1 MLQQHTFTESRVD
14 GLMPTT
20 GSPVSVLRLVR
31 VAVDSF
37 ESHAASLP
45 TLDDLMAQFRAE
57 DPSFDEHYAAAD
69 EELYQVTLE
78 AVRNGELSR
87 ITAER
92 IRLGITQA
100 ELANRA
106 GMAQPNISRLEKRG
120 ASMSVTTAKKIADAL
135 GLEDYKELLP

>member
-20 GSPVSVLRLVR
+20 GSPLGVFRLVR

-45 TLDDLMAQFRAE
+45 TLDDLMAEFRAE

-69 EELYQVTLE
+69 EELYQETLK

-92 IRLGITQA
+92 IRFGITQA

-106 GMAQPNISRLEKRG
+106 SMAQPNISRLEKPG
-120 ASMSVTTAKKIADAL
+120 ASISVTTAKKIAGAL
-135 GLEDYKELLP
+135 GLEDYKVLLP